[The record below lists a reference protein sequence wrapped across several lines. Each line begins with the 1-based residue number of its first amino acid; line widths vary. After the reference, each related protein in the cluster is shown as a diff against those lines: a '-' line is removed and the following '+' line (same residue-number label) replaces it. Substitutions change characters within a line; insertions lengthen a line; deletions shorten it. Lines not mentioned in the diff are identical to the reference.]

1 MTRFWIREHVDPAS
15 VKNERNTHSQISVWI
30 TFQTE
35 EDMWVDQKEDGET
48 NTHEEGTSK
57 KMAF

>member
-15 VKNERNTHSQISVWI
+15 IKNERNTHSKISVWI
-30 TFQTE
+30 TIQTE

-48 NTHEEGTSK
+48 NNH
-57 KMAF
+57 